1 MLQVYDR
8 VLASRSIPT
17 LVVLYLLIVFAFGL
31 FGVFSFLRTRVLSR
45 VGFRLEHDLMTSAQ
59 QVRLKQNLA
68 FSKPKV
74 QPVSD
79 LSRVRQ
85 FISSTGLSAFFDL
98 PWMPIFILVVFYL
111 HPWLGFLTIFGV
123 VVITLFTFANE
134 NLSRRKLS
142 ESTRWEM
149 ESHNF
154 SETSGKN
161 AEAIFSMGMLGNTLN
176 YWKKLKTNSM
186 GYAQRA
192 TGVSEVLMSA
202 SQAIRLLLQSSI
214 LGLGCY
220 LAVFEIITPGAMI
233 AASIIGGR
241 ALSPIDRVVGN
252 WKGFVM
258 FRQAYKRLNMALSTV
273 EANPELTQLPDP
285 TGHLVVAGLVK
296 MGPAEGNKSPHP
308 ILKGLDFELQPGDGL
323 GVIGSSAS
331 GKSSLAKLL
340 TGIWLPDRGSVRLD
354 GATYNQWDP
363 DQLGKFIG
371 YLPQSVELMHGTI
384 RANISRFEPEAQDA
398 DIIAAAQMANVHDL
412 IMSFPGGYDASIGKD
427 IVLSGGQVQRI
438 ALARAVYKI
447 PKLIVLDEPNSN
459 LDAEGDAGLSNA
471 IGKLRQ
477 AGSTVIVMAHRPSA
491 IKSVNKILML
501 NHGKQQDFGT
511 KQDVLARVTAAREK
525 SAQQAQAQSKPQ
537 SAAS

>member
-1 MLQVYDR
+1 
-8 VLASRSIPT
+8 
-17 LVVLYLLIVFAFGL
+17 
-31 FGVFSFLRTRVLSR
+31 
-45 VGFRLEHDLMTSAQ
+45 
-59 QVRLKQNLA
+59 
-68 FSKPKV
+68 
-74 QPVSD
+74 
-79 LSRVRQ
+79 
-85 FISSTGLSAFFDL
+85 
-98 PWMPIFILVVFYL
+98 
-111 HPWLGFLTIFGV
+111 
-123 VVITLFTFANE
+123 
-134 NLSRRKLS
+134 
-142 ESTRWEM
+142 
-149 ESHNF
+149 
-154 SETSGKN
+154 
-161 AEAIFSMGMLGNTLN
+161 MGMIGNTIN
-176 YWKKLKTNSM
+176 YWKRLKTNGM
-186 GYAQRA
+186 GYSQRA
-192 TGVSEVLMSA
+192 TGVSEVLMSM

-241 ALSPIDRVVGN
+241 ALAPIDRVVGN
-252 WKGFVM
+252 WKGFLLV
-258 FRQAYKRLNMALSTV
+258 RQSYTRLNMALSTID
-273 EANPELTQLPDP
+273 ESPNLTQLPEP
-285 TGHLVVAGLVK
+285 TGHLSVAGLVK
-296 MGPAEGNKSPHP
+296 MVPNQENKTAQA

-354 GATYNQWDP
+354 GATYNQWDK

-384 RANISRFEPEAQDA
+384 RANISRFEPDVEDA
-398 DIIAAAQMANVHDL
+398 DIIAAAQMANVHEL
-412 IMSFPGGYDASIGKD
+412 IMSFPGGYDATIGKD
-427 IVLSGGQVQRI
+427 IFLSGGQVQRI

-447 PKLIVLDEPNSN
+447 PKLIILDEPNSN

-477 AGSTVIVMAHRPSA
+477 AGSTVVVMAHRPSA

-525 SAQQAQAQSKPQ
+525 SAQQAQAQSQSKPQ
-537 SAAS
+537 SAAP